1 MQIEDE
7 FLHCAE
13 VAFCDAGFNW
23 HLFSHRR
30 SVSPEIFFGPEEPVV
45 KLQFYFVR
53 VHYLLI
59 YLTCVFSSLNNV
71 LILLCIIFLTQIY
84 VLSVTVLTLWVAPPK
99 MFCSWYR
106 IYWSRNQLRNCTH
119 FRHPTDEQLQ
129 HRYIFLATTTIC
141 SLSTLNSLVLKSWS
155 FNMFLMW
162 EKPRG
167 MLSLMA

>member
-13 VAFCDAGFNW
+13 VAFCDTGFNW

-30 SVSPEIFFGPEEPVV
+30 SVSPEIFFGQEEPVV

-53 VHYLLI
+53 VYYLLI

-84 VLSVTVLTLWVAPPK
+84 VLSVAVLTLWVAPPE
-99 MFCSWYR
+99 MLSSWYR
-106 IYWSRNQLRNCTH
+106 I
-119 FRHPTDEQLQ
+119 
-129 HRYIFLATTTIC
+129 
-141 SLSTLNSLVLKSWS
+141 
-155 FNMFLMW
+155 
-162 EKPRG
+162 
-167 MLSLMA
+167 